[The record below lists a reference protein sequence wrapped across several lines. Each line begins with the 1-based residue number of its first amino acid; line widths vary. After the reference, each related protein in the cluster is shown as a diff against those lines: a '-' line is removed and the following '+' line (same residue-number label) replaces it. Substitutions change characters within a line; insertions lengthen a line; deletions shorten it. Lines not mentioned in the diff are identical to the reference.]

1 MEASMKMPKYEAYR
15 DSGIEWLGDIPVS
28 WSLLANKHIFRL
40 KKKQVGKRSNE
51 YDLLSLTLKGVI
63 KRDMENP
70 EGKFPAEFDTYQ
82 EVQCGDFVFCL
93 FDVEETPRTVGLSS
107 FNGMITGAY
116 TVFEPNDNFDNR
128 FLYYF
133 YLNLD
138 AKKRLKPLYRGL
150 RNTIP
155 KDSFL
160 SFKTFVPPRE
170 QQTLIANFLDKK
182 TTQIDEAIAIKEQQ
196 ISLLK
201 ERKQIIIQKAVTQG
215 LDPNVPM
222 KDSSVDWIGAIPEHW
237 DIVPLKRL
245 LAEPLKY
252 GANESG
258 YAYHPELPRY
268 IRITDFSGEGKLN
281 DEKKLS
287 LPWGIAKD
295 YLLKD
300 GDILLARS
308 GATVGKS
315 YQFRTSMSEDANYC
329 FAGYLI
335 KATHDPLKITSEFLN
350 LFLNSDCFQAWKSLI
365 FNKATIENIGADK
378 YSVLPIVVPKIEEQK
393 EIFNRVCDLSEPID
407 GAIAVHQ
414 QQINKLKEYKTT
426 LINSAVTGKIKV
438 TPEMAGLDGNAQNTV
453 EAPAE

>member
-1 MEASMKMPKYEAYR
+1 MEASIKMPKYEAYR
-15 DSGIEWLGDIPVS
+15 DSGVDWLGDIPAS

-40 KKKQVGKRSNE
+40 KKNQVGKRSNE

-93 FDVEETPRTVGLSS
+93 FDVEETPRTVGLSP

-196 ISLLK
+196 IALLK

-222 KDSSVDWIGAIPEHW
+222 KDSGVDWIGQIPAHW
-237 DIVPLKRL
+237 GVLANRALFSERVEQGKDGLPLLSVSIHTGVSSEEVSEEENIRGRVKIEDKTKYILVKPGDIAFNMMRAWQGGIGAVTADGMVSPAYTVAKPKGTIV
-245 LAEPLKY
+245 AEFFECQY
-252 GANESG
+252 RC
-258 YAYHPELPRY
+258 PEFIQQMDRY
-268 IRITDFSGEGKLN
+268 SKGITDFRKRLYWDSFKQ
-281 DEKKLS
+281 
-287 LPWGIAKD
+287 
-295 YLLKD
+295 
-300 GDILLARS
+300 LLAVVPPEPEQVEIIRYIQEVTIS
-308 GATVGKS
+308 T
-315 YQFRTSMSEDANYC
+315 DA
-329 FAGYLI
+329 GIDL
-335 KATHDPLKITSEFLN
+335 
-350 LFLNSDCFQAWKSLI
+350 LNSQ
-365 FNKATIENIGADK
+365 IE
-378 YSVLPIVVPKIEEQK
+378 
-393 EIFNRVCDLSEPID
+393 
-407 GAIAVHQ
+407 
-414 QQINKLKEYKTT
+414 KLKEYKTT

-438 TPEMAGLDGNAQNTV
+438 TPGMAQG
-453 EAPAE
+453 